1 MLYGLVRGMLLPS
14 SREPSHVTVWKCGTE
29 LRHCNYAVDHLA
41 VDEESPADVDEDLA
55 VDEESPADVDED
67 LAVDEESPADVDE
80 ESPADVD
87 EPDGSAY
94 AMPGV
99 VAMATPTP
107 RVTANAPTRPM
118 CLA

>member
-1 MLYGLVRGMLLPS
+1 MLEQTSRYLTPRPGQSRSTTPDTRQRSPSVDRG
-14 SREPSHVTVWKCGTE
+14 
-29 LRHCNYAVDHLA
+29 LA
-41 VDEESPADVDEDLA
+41 VDEGSPVDVDDDLA
-55 VDEESPADVDED
+55 VDEESPV
-67 LAVDEESPADVDE
+67 
-80 ESPADVD
+80 DVD

>member
-1 MLYGLVRGMLLPS
+1 VDSSAEPDVDSTSEADESVLSDPS
-14 SREPSHVTVWKCGTE
+14 
-29 LRHCNYAVDHLA
+29 VDA
-41 VDEESPADVDEDLA
+41 ASAPAEDVPAEDVPVDEDVADDEESPVDVDET
-55 VDEESPADVDED
+55 
-67 LAVDEESPADVDE
+67 
-80 ESPADVD
+80 
-87 EPDGSAY
+87 DGSAY